1 MKYPFTLKSY
11 KSKCL
16 EGNLSVPSDKS
27 ISIRALILASYCIG
41 ECKIFN
47 LLESDD
53 VLNTL
58 EVIKKLGIKIE
69 RKKKYHVIHGNGG
82 HYEEPKTELYF
93 GNSGTGVRLL
103 AGLLSSSNLNATL
116 TGDSSLSS
124 RPMLRIIKPLEKMN
138 LFLRHNNGFLPIKIK
153 KNNNFT
159 LPCNYK
165 LTSGSAQVKS
175 AILLASLGATGKTT
189 ILEKIGSRDHTEIM
203 LRYLGARIIK
213 NGEKI
218 SLESPNFLRP
228 RDIYIPGDFSSAA
241 FLIVAC
247 LIISGSKI
255 ILKDVGLNYYR
266 TGLIDVLKKMNAKI
280 KIKKRRKLND
290 EDIGDLEVSSSN
302 LKGVNFDGKISPR
315 MIDEYPIIFVAAS
328 FASGTSIFRGLGEL
342 KVKESNRLKVMYE
355 TLKLLGVNIKMGDSH
370 IEIEGGKNYNCNTKI
385 KTFDDHR
392 IAMSSL
398 VFGMA
403 SNGSV
408 EIDDMSMIKTSF
420 PKFKE
425 TFEELGAKINFI

>member
-1 MKYPFTLKSY
+1 MKYSFTLKSY

-16 EGNLSVPSDKS
+16 KGNLTVPADKS

-41 ECKIFN
+41 RCKIFN

-69 RKKKYHVIHGNGG
+69 KKKKYYLIHGNGG
-82 HYEEPKTELYF
+82 YYEEPLTELYF

-103 AGLLSSSNLNATL
+103 AGLLSSNNLNATL
-116 TGDSSLSS
+116 TGDKSLSS
-124 RPMLRIIKPLEKMN
+124 RPMLRVIQPLEKMN
-138 LFLRHNNGFLPIKIK
+138 LVLEHNNGFLPIKIK
-153 KNNNFT
+153 KNNNYT
-159 LPCNYK
+159 LSCNHK

-175 AILLASLGATGKTT
+175 AILLASLGAAGKTT

-203 LRYLGARIIK
+203 LKYLGAKITINAK
-213 NGEKI
+213 KI
-218 SLESPNFLRP
+218 SLESPNYLEP
-228 RDIYIPGDFSSAA
+228 KDIFIPGDFSSAS
-241 FLIVAC
+241 FLIVAG
-247 LIISGSKI
+247 LIISQSKI
-255 ILKDVGLNYYR
+255 IIRDVGLNYFR
-266 TGLIDVLKKMNAKI
+266 IGLIDVLKKMNARI
-280 KIKKRRKLND
+280 KIKNKRKLNG
-290 EDIGDLEVSSSN
+290 ENIGDIEVLSSN
-302 LKGVNFDGKISPR
+302 LKGVNFTGSISPR
-315 MIDEYPIIFVAAS
+315 MIDEYPIVFIAAS
-328 FASGTSIFRGLGEL
+328 FASGTSIFKGLGEL

-355 TLKLLGVNIKMGDSH
+355 TLKLLGVKIKMGESH
-370 IEIEGGKNYNCNTKI
+370 LEIEGCKNYNCHAKV

-408 EIDDMSMIKTSF
+408 EIDDMSMINTSF
-420 PKFKE
+420 PNFKE
-425 TFEELGAKINFI
+425 IFEELGAKIKLI

>member
-1 MKYPFTLKSY
+1 MKYSFTLKSY

-16 EGNLSVPSDKS
+16 EGNLTVPADKS
-27 ISIRALILASYCIG
+27 ISIRALILASYCVG
-41 ECKIFN
+41 SCKIFN

-58 EVIKKLGIKIE
+58 KVIKKLGVKIE
-69 RKKKYHVIHGNGG
+69 KKKKYYLIHGNGG
-82 HYEEPKTELYF
+82 YYEEPQTELYF

-103 AGLLSSSNLNATL
+103 TGLLSSNNLNATL

-138 LFLRHNNGFLPIKIK
+138 LIFEHNNGFLPIKIK
-153 KNNNFT
+153 KNNNYT

-175 AILLASLGATGKTT
+175 AILLASLGAAGKTT

-203 LRYLGARIIK
+203 LKYLGAKINI
-213 NGEKI
+213 NSEKI
-218 SLESPNFLRP
+218 SLESPNFLKP
-228 RDIYIPGDFSSAA
+228 KDIHIPGDFSSAS
-241 FLIVAC
+241 FLIVAG
-247 LIISGSKI
+247 LIIFQSKI
-255 ILKDVGLNYYR
+255 IIKDVGLNYFR
-266 TGLIDVLKKMNAKI
+266 IGLIDVLMKMNAKI
-280 KIKKRRKLND
+280 KITNKRKLNG
-290 EDIGDLEVSSSN
+290 EDIGDIEVSSSK
-302 LKGVNFDGKISPR
+302 LKGVNFTGKISPR
-315 MIDEYPIIFVAAS
+315 MIDEYPIVFVAAS
-328 FASGTSIFRGLGEL
+328 FASGTSIFKGLGEL

-355 TLKLLGVNIKMGDSH
+355 TLKSLGVKIKMGDSH
-370 IEIEGGKNYNCNTKI
+370 IEITGDKNYNCDAKI

-408 EIDDMSMIKTSF
+408 EIDDMSMINTSF
-420 PKFKE
+420 PNFKK
-425 TFEELGAKINFI
+425 TFEELGAKIKFV

>member
-1 MKYPFTLKSY
+1 MKYSFTLKSY

-16 EGNLSVPSDKS
+16 EGNLTVPADKS
-27 ISIRALILASYCIG
+27 ISIRALILASYCVG
-41 ECKIFN
+41 SCKIFN

-58 EVIKKLGIKIE
+58 KVIKKLGVKIE
-69 RKKKYHVIHGNGG
+69 KKKKYYLIHGNGG
-82 HYEEPKTELYF
+82 YYEEPQTELYF

-103 AGLLSSSNLNATL
+103 TGLLSSNNLNATL

-138 LFLRHNNGFLPIKIK
+138 LIFEHNNGFLPIKIK
-153 KNNNFT
+153 KNNNYT

-175 AILLASLGATGKTT
+175 AILLASLGAAGKTT

-203 LRYLGARIIK
+203 LKYLGAKIK
-213 NGEKI
+213 VNSEKI
-218 SLESPNFLRP
+218 SLESPNFLKP
-228 RDIYIPGDFSSAA
+228 KDIHIPGDFSSAS
-241 FLIVAC
+241 FLIVAG
-247 LIISGSKI
+247 LIIFQSKI
-255 ILKDVGLNYYR
+255 IIKDVGLNYFR
-266 TGLIDVLKKMNAKI
+266 IGLIDVLIKMDAKI
-280 KIKKRRKLND
+280 KITNKRKLNG
-290 EDIGDLEVSSSN
+290 EDIGDIEVSSSK
-302 LKGVNFDGKISPR
+302 LKGVNFTGKISPR
-315 MIDEYPIIFVAAS
+315 MIDEYPIVFVAAS
-328 FASGTSIFRGLGEL
+328 FASGTSIFKGLGEL

-355 TLKLLGVNIKMGDSH
+355 TLKLLGVKIKMGDSH
-370 IEIEGGKNYNCNTKI
+370 IEITGDKNYNCDAKI

-408 EIDDMSMIKTSF
+408 EIDDMSMINTSF
-420 PKFKE
+420 PNFKK
-425 TFEELGAKINFI
+425 TFEELGAKIKFI

>member
-1 MKYPFTLKSY
+1 MKYSFTLKSY

-16 EGNLSVPSDKS
+16 EGNLTVPADKS
-27 ISIRALILASYCIG
+27 ISIRALILASYCVG
-41 ECKIFN
+41 SCKIFN

-58 EVIKKLGIKIE
+58 KVIKKLGVKIE
-69 RKKKYHVIHGNGG
+69 KKKKYYLIHGNGG
-82 HYEEPKTELYF
+82 YYEEPQTELYF

-103 AGLLSSSNLNATL
+103 TGLLSSNNLNATL

-138 LFLRHNNGFLPIKIK
+138 LIFEHNNGFLPIKIK
-153 KNNNFT
+153 KNNNYT

-175 AILLASLGATGKTT
+175 AILLASLGAAGKTT

-203 LRYLGARIIK
+203 LKYLGAKINI
-213 NGEKI
+213 NSEKI
-218 SLESPNFLRP
+218 SLESPNFLKP
-228 RDIYIPGDFSSAA
+228 KDIHIPGDFSSAS
-241 FLIVAC
+241 FLIVAG
-247 LIISGSKI
+247 LIIFQSKI
-255 ILKDVGLNYYR
+255 IIKDVGLNYFR
-266 TGLIDVLKKMNAKI
+266 IGLIDVLMKMNAKI
-280 KIKKRRKLND
+280 KITNKRKLNG
-290 EDIGDLEVSSSN
+290 EDIGDIEVSSSK
-302 LKGVNFDGKISPR
+302 LKGVNFTGKISPR
-315 MIDEYPIIFVAAS
+315 MIDEYPIVFVAAS
-328 FASGTSIFRGLGEL
+328 FASGTSIFKGLGEL

-355 TLKLLGVNIKMGDSH
+355 TLKLLGVKIKMGDSH
-370 IEIEGGKNYNCNTKI
+370 IEITGDKNYNCDAKI

-408 EIDDMSMIKTSF
+408 EIDDMSMINTSF
-420 PKFKE
+420 PNFKK
-425 TFEELGAKINFI
+425 TFEELGAKIKFI

>member
-16 EGNLSVPSDKS
+16 EGNLNVPSDKS

-41 ECKIFN
+41 KCKIFN

-69 RKKKYHVIHGNGG
+69 KKKNYYIIHGNGG
-82 HYEEPKTELYF
+82 HYEEPRTELYF

-138 LFLRHNNGFLPIKIK
+138 LIIRHNNGFLPIKIK

-159 LPCNYK
+159 LPCNHK

-175 AILLASLGATGKTT
+175 AILLSSLGAAGKTT
-189 ILEKIGSRDHTEIM
+189 ILEKVGSRDHTEIM
-203 LRYLGARIIK
+203 LKYLGAKISK
-213 NGEKI
+213 KAEKI
-218 SLESPNFLRP
+218 TLESPNFLES

-241 FLIVAC
+241 FLIVAG
-247 LIISGSKI
+247 LIISRSKI
-255 ILKDVGLNYYR
+255 TLKDVGLNYYR
-266 TGLIDVLKKMNAKI
+266 IGLIDVLKKMNARINI
-280 KIKKRRKLND
+280 KNKRKLND
-290 EDIGDLEVSSSN
+290 EEIGDLEVLSSN
-302 LKGVNFDGKISPR
+302 LKGVSFTGKISPR
-315 MIDEYPIIFVAAS
+315 MIDEYPIVFIAAS
-328 FASGTSIFRGLGEL
+328 FASGTSVFKGLEEL

-355 TLKLLGVNIKMGDSH
+355 TLRLLGVKIKMGDSH
-370 IEIEGGKNYNCNTKI
+370 IEIEGGKNYNCNAKI

-408 EIDDMSMIKTSF
+408 EIDDMSMINTSF

-425 TFEELGAKINFI
+425 TFEGLGAKIKFI

>member
-1 MKYPFTLKSY
+1 MKYSFTLKSY

-41 ECKIFN
+41 KCKIFN

-58 EVIKKLGIKIE
+58 QVVKKLGIKIE
-69 RKKKYHVIHGNGG
+69 KKKEYYIVHGNGG
-82 HYEEPKTELYF
+82 HYEEPETELYF
-93 GNSGTGVRLL
+93 GNSGTGIRLF

-116 TGDSSLSS
+116 TGDKSLSS
-124 RPMLRIIKPLEKMN
+124 RPMLRVIKPLEKMN
-138 LFLRHNNGFLPIKIK
+138 LILKHKNGFLPIKIE

-159 LPCNYK
+159 LPCNHK

-175 AILLASLGATGKTT
+175 AILLASLGVAGKTT

-203 LRYLGARIIK
+203 LKYLGAKIRI

-218 SLESPNFLRP
+218 SLESPNFLKS

-241 FLIVAC
+241 FLIVAA
-247 LIISGSKI
+247 LIIPKSKI
-255 ILKDVGLNYYR
+255 TIKNVGLNYYR
-266 TGLIDVLKKMNAKI
+266 IGLIDVLKKMNAII
-280 KIKKRRKLND
+280 KIKNKRKLND
-290 EDIGDLEVSSSN
+290 EEIGDIDVLSSN
-302 LKGVNFDGKISPR
+302 LIGVNFTGKISPR
-315 MIDEYPIIFVAAS
+315 MIDEYPIVFVAAS
-328 FASGTSIFRGLGEL
+328 FASGTSVFKGLGEL
-342 KVKESNRLKVMYE
+342 KVKESNRLKVMYD
-355 TLKLLGVNIKMGDSH
+355 TLKSLGVKIKMGDSH
-370 IEIEGGKNYNCNTKI
+370 MKIEGSKNYNCNAKI

-408 EIDDMSMIKTSF
+408 AIDDMSMINTSF
-420 PKFKE
+420 PNFKE
-425 TFEELGAKINFI
+425 TFEGLGAKIKFI

>member
-1 MKYPFTLKSY
+1 MKYSFTLKSY

-16 EGNLSVPSDKS
+16 EGNLTVPADKS
-27 ISIRALILASYCIG
+27 ISIRALILASYCVG
-41 ECKIFN
+41 SCKIFN

-58 EVIKKLGIKIE
+58 KVIKKLGVKIE
-69 RKKKYHVIHGNGG
+69 KKKKYYLIHGNGG
-82 HYEEPKTELYF
+82 YYEEPQTELYF

-103 AGLLSSSNLNATL
+103 TGLLSSNNLNATL

-138 LFLRHNNGFLPIKIK
+138 LIFEHNNGFLPIKIK
-153 KNNNFT
+153 KNNNYT

-175 AILLASLGATGKTT
+175 AILLASLGAAGKTT

-203 LRYLGARIIK
+203 LKYLGAKINI
-213 NGEKI
+213 NSEKI
-218 SLESPNFLRP
+218 SLESPNFLKP
-228 RDIYIPGDFSSAA
+228 KDIHIPGDFSSAS
-241 FLIVAC
+241 FLIVAG
-247 LIISGSKI
+247 LIIFQSKI
-255 ILKDVGLNYYR
+255 IIKDVGLNYFR
-266 TGLIDVLKKMNAKI
+266 IGLIDVLIKMDAKI
-280 KIKKRRKLND
+280 KITNKRKLNG
-290 EDIGDLEVSSSN
+290 EDIGDIEVSSSK
-302 LKGVNFDGKISPR
+302 LKGVNFTGKISPR
-315 MIDEYPIIFVAAS
+315 MIDEYPIVFVAAS
-328 FASGTSIFRGLGEL
+328 FASGTSIFKGLGEL

-355 TLKLLGVNIKMGDSH
+355 TLKLLGVKIKMGDSH
-370 IEIEGGKNYNCNTKI
+370 IEITGDKNYNCDAKI

-408 EIDDMSMIKTSF
+408 EIDDMSMINTSF
-420 PKFKE
+420 PNFKK
-425 TFEELGAKINFI
+425 TFEELGAKIKFI

>member
-1 MKYPFTLKSY
+1 MKHSFTLKSY

-16 EGNLSVPSDKS
+16 EGNLTVPADKS
-27 ISIRALILASYCIG
+27 ISIRALILASYCVG
-41 ECKIFN
+41 SCKIFN

-58 EVIKKLGIKIE
+58 KVIKKLGVKIE
-69 RKKKYHVIHGNGG
+69 KKKKYYLIHGNGG
-82 HYEEPKTELYF
+82 YYEEPQSELYF

-103 AGLLSSSNLNATL
+103 TGLLSSNNLNATL

-124 RPMLRIIKPLEKMN
+124 RPMLRIIKPLKKMN
-138 LFLRHNNGFLPIKIK
+138 LILEHNNGFLPIKIK
-153 KNNNFT
+153 KNNNYT

-175 AILLASLGATGKTT
+175 AILLASLGAAGKTT

-203 LRYLGARIIK
+203 LKYLGAKINI
-213 NGEKI
+213 NSEKI
-218 SLESPNFLRP
+218 SLESPNFLKP
-228 RDIYIPGDFSSAA
+228 KDIHIPGDFSSAS
-241 FLIVAC
+241 FLIVAG
-247 LIISGSKI
+247 LIIFQSKI
-255 ILKDVGLNYYR
+255 IIKDVGLNYFR
-266 TGLIDVLKKMNAKI
+266 IGLIDVLIKMDAKI
-280 KIKKRRKLND
+280 KITNKRKLNG
-290 EDIGDLEVSSSN
+290 EDVGDIEVLSSK
-302 LKGVNFDGKISPR
+302 LKGVNFTGKISPR
-315 MIDEYPIIFVAAS
+315 MIDEYPIVFVAAS
-328 FASGTSIFRGLGEL
+328 FASGTSNFKGLGEL

-355 TLKLLGVNIKMGDSH
+355 TLKSLGVKIKMGDNH
-370 IEIEGGKNYNCNTKI
+370 IEIEGGKNYNCDAKI

-408 EIDDMSMIKTSF
+408 EIDDMSMINTSF
-420 PKFKE
+420 PNFKE
-425 TFEELGAKINFI
+425 TFEELGAKIKFI

>member
-1 MKYPFTLKSY
+1 MKYSFTLKSY

-16 EGNLSVPSDKS
+16 EGNLTVPADKS
-27 ISIRALILASYCIG
+27 ISIRALILASYCVG
-41 ECKIFN
+41 SCKIFN

-58 EVIKKLGIKIE
+58 KVIKKLGVKIE
-69 RKKKYHVIHGNGG
+69 KKKKYYLIHGNGG
-82 HYEEPKTELYF
+82 YYEEPQTELYF

-103 AGLLSSSNLNATL
+103 TGLLSSNNLNATL

-138 LFLRHNNGFLPIKIK
+138 LIFEHNNGFLPIKIK
-153 KNNNFT
+153 KNNNYT

-175 AILLASLGATGKTT
+175 AILLASLGAAGKTT

-203 LRYLGARIIK
+203 LKYLGAKINI
-213 NGEKI
+213 NSEKI
-218 SLESPNFLRP
+218 SLESPNFLKP
-228 RDIYIPGDFSSAA
+228 KDIHIPGDFSSAS
-241 FLIVAC
+241 FLIVAG
-247 LIISGSKI
+247 LIIFQSKI
-255 ILKDVGLNYYR
+255 IIKDVGLNYFR
-266 TGLIDVLKKMNAKI
+266 IGLIDVLMKMNAKI
-280 KIKKRRKLND
+280 KITNKRKLNG
-290 EDIGDLEVSSSN
+290 EDIGDIEVSSSK
-302 LKGVNFDGKISPR
+302 LKGVNFTGKISPR
-315 MIDEYPIIFVAAS
+315 MIDEYPIVFVAAS
-328 FASGTSIFRGLGEL
+328 FASGTSIFKGLGEL

-355 TLKLLGVNIKMGDSH
+355 TLKLLGVKIKMGDSH
-370 IEIEGGKNYNCNTKI
+370 IEITGDKNYNCDAKI

-408 EIDDMSMIKTSF
+408 EIDDMSMINTSF
-420 PKFKE
+420 PNFKK
-425 TFEELGAKINFI
+425 TFEELGAKIKFV

>member
-1 MKYPFTLKSY
+1 MKYSFTLKSY

-16 EGNLSVPSDKS
+16 EGNLTVPADKS
-27 ISIRALILASYCIG
+27 ISIRALILASYCVG
-41 ECKIFN
+41 SCKIFN

-58 EVIKKLGIKIE
+58 KVIKKLGVKIE
-69 RKKKYHVIHGNGG
+69 KKKKYYLIHGNGG
-82 HYEEPKTELYF
+82 YYEEPQTELYF

-103 AGLLSSSNLNATL
+103 TGLLSSNNLNATL

-138 LFLRHNNGFLPIKIK
+138 LIFEHNNGFLPIKIK
-153 KNNNFT
+153 KNNNYT

-175 AILLASLGATGKTT
+175 AILLASLGAAGKTT

-203 LRYLGARIIK
+203 LKYLGAKINI
-213 NGEKI
+213 NSEKI
-218 SLESPNFLRP
+218 SLESPNFLKP
-228 RDIYIPGDFSSAA
+228 KDIHIPGDFSSAS
-241 FLIVAC
+241 FLIVAG
-247 LIISGSKI
+247 LIIFQSKI
-255 ILKDVGLNYYR
+255 IIKDVGLNYFR
-266 TGLIDVLKKMNAKI
+266 IGLIDVLMKMNAKI
-280 KIKKRRKLND
+280 KITNKRKLNG
-290 EDIGDLEVSSSN
+290 EDVGDIEVLSSK
-302 LKGVNFDGKISPR
+302 LKGVNFTGKISPR
-315 MIDEYPIIFVAAS
+315 MIDEYPIVFVAAS
-328 FASGTSIFRGLGEL
+328 FASGTSNFKGLGEL

-355 TLKLLGVNIKMGDSH
+355 TLKSLGVKIKMGDNH
-370 IEIEGGKNYNCNTKI
+370 IEIEGGKNYNCDAKI

-408 EIDDMSMIKTSF
+408 EIDDMSMINTSF
-420 PKFKE
+420 PNFKE
-425 TFEELGAKINFI
+425 TFEELGAKIKFI

>member
-1 MKYPFTLKSY
+1 MKYSFTLKSY

-16 EGNLSVPSDKS
+16 EGNLTVPADKS
-27 ISIRALILASYCIG
+27 ISIRALILASYCVG
-41 ECKIFN
+41 SCKIFN

-58 EVIKKLGIKIE
+58 KVIKKLGVKIE
-69 RKKKYHVIHGNGG
+69 KKKKYYLIHGNGG
-82 HYEEPKTELYF
+82 YYEEPQTELYF

-103 AGLLSSSNLNATL
+103 TGLLSSNNLNATL

-138 LFLRHNNGFLPIKIK
+138 LILEHNNGFLPIKIK
-153 KNNNFT
+153 KNNNYT

-175 AILLASLGATGKTT
+175 AILLASLGAAGKTT

-203 LRYLGARIIK
+203 LKYLGAKINI
-213 NGEKI
+213 NSEKI
-218 SLESPNFLRP
+218 SLESPNFLKP
-228 RDIYIPGDFSSAA
+228 KDIHIPGDFSSAS
-241 FLIVAC
+241 FLIVAG
-247 LIISGSKI
+247 LIIFQSKI
-255 ILKDVGLNYYR
+255 IIKDVGLNYFR
-266 TGLIDVLKKMNAKI
+266 IGLIDVLIKMDAKI
-280 KIKKRRKLND
+280 KITNKRKLNG
-290 EDIGDLEVSSSN
+290 EDIGDIEVSSSK
-302 LKGVNFDGKISPR
+302 LKGVNFTGKISPR
-315 MIDEYPIIFVAAS
+315 MIDEYPIVFVAAS
-328 FASGTSIFRGLGEL
+328 FASGTSIFKGLGEL

-355 TLKLLGVNIKMGDSH
+355 TLKSLGVKIKMGDSH
-370 IEIEGGKNYNCNTKI
+370 IEIEGGKNYNCDAKI

-408 EIDDMSMIKTSF
+408 EIDDMSMINTSF
-420 PKFKE
+420 PNFKK
-425 TFEELGAKINFI
+425 TFEELGAKIKFI

>member
-1 MKYPFTLKSY
+1 MKYSFTLKSY

-16 EGNLSVPSDKS
+16 EGNLTVPADKS
-27 ISIRALILASYCIG
+27 ISIRALILASYCVG
-41 ECKIFN
+41 SCKIFN

-58 EVIKKLGIKIE
+58 KVIKKLGVRIE
-69 RKKKYHVIHGNGG
+69 KKKKYYLIHGNGG
-82 HYEEPKTELYF
+82 YYEEPQSELYF

-103 AGLLSSSNLNATL
+103 TGLLSSSNLNATL

-138 LFLRHNNGFLPIKIK
+138 LILEHNNGFLPIKIK
-153 KNNNFT
+153 KNNNYT

-175 AILLASLGATGKTT
+175 AILLASLGAAGKTT

-203 LRYLGARIIK
+203 LKYLGAKI
-213 NGEKI
+213 NVNSEKI
-218 SLESPNFLRP
+218 SLESPNFLKP
-228 RDIYIPGDFSSAA
+228 KDIHIPGDFSSAS
-241 FLIVAC
+241 FLIVAG
-247 LIISGSKI
+247 LIIFQSKI
-255 ILKDVGLNYYR
+255 IIKDVGLNYFR
-266 TGLIDVLKKMNAKI
+266 IGLIDVLMKMNAKI
-280 KIKKRRKLND
+280 KITNKRKLNG
-290 EDIGDLEVSSSN
+290 EDVGDIEVLSSK
-302 LKGVNFDGKISPR
+302 LKGVNFTGKISPR
-315 MIDEYPIIFVAAS
+315 MIDEYPIVFVAAS
-328 FASGTSIFRGLGEL
+328 FASGTSNFKGLGEL

-355 TLKLLGVNIKMGDSH
+355 TLKSLGVKIKMGDNH
-370 IEIEGGKNYNCNTKI
+370 IEIEGGKNYNCDAKI

-408 EIDDMSMIKTSF
+408 EIDDMSMINTSF
-420 PKFKE
+420 PNFKE
-425 TFEELGAKINFI
+425 IFEELGAKIKFI

>member
-1 MKYPFTLKSY
+1 MKYSFTLKSY

-16 EGNLSVPSDKS
+16 EGNLTVPADKS

-41 ECKIFN
+41 SCKIFN

-58 EVIKKLGIKIE
+58 KVIKKLGVKIE
-69 RKKKYHVIHGNGG
+69 KKKKYYLIHGNGG
-82 HYEEPKTELYF
+82 YYEEPQSELYF

-103 AGLLSSSNLNATL
+103 TGLLSSNNLNATL

-138 LFLRHNNGFLPIKIK
+138 LILEHNNGFLPIKIK
-153 KNNNFT
+153 KNNNYT

-175 AILLASLGATGKTT
+175 AILLASLGAAGKTT

-203 LRYLGARIIK
+203 LKYLGAKI
-213 NGEKI
+213 NVNSEKI
-218 SLESPNFLRP
+218 SLESPNFLKP
-228 RDIYIPGDFSSAA
+228 KDIDIPGDFSSAS
-241 FLIVAC
+241 FLIVAG
-247 LIISGSKI
+247 LIIFQSKI
-255 ILKDVGLNYYR
+255 IIKDVGLNYFR
-266 TGLIDVLKKMNAKI
+266 IGLIDVLMKMNAKI
-280 KIKKRRKLND
+280 KITNKRKLNG
-290 EDIGDLEVSSSN
+290 EDVGDIEVLSSK
-302 LKGVNFDGKISPR
+302 LKGVNFTGKISPR
-315 MIDEYPIIFVAAS
+315 MIDEYPIVFVAAS
-328 FASGTSIFRGLGEL
+328 FASGTSNFKGLGEL

-355 TLKLLGVNIKMGDSH
+355 TLKSLGVKIKMGDNH
-370 IEIEGGKNYNCNTKI
+370 IEIEGGKNYNCDVKI

-408 EIDDMSMIKTSF
+408 EIDDMSMINTSF
-420 PKFKE
+420 PNFKE
-425 TFEELGAKINFI
+425 TFEELGAKIKFI

>member
-1 MKYPFTLKSY
+1 MKYSFTLKSY

-16 EGNLSVPSDKS
+16 KGNLSIPSDKS

-41 ECKIFN
+41 KCKIFN

-69 RKKKYHVIHGNGG
+69 KKKKYYIIHGNGG
-82 HYEEPKTELYF
+82 HYEEPRSELYF
-93 GNSGTGVRLL
+93 GNSGTGIRLA

-116 TGDSSLSS
+116 TGDNSLSL

-138 LFLRHNNGFLPIKIK
+138 LILKHKNGFLPIKIK
-153 KNNNFT
+153 KNNNLT
-159 LPCNYK
+159 LPCDHK

-175 AILLASLGATGKTT
+175 SILLASLGASGKTT

-203 LRYLGARIIK
+203 LKYLGAKIK
-213 NGEKI
+213 INGEKI
-218 SLESPNFLRP
+218 SLESPNFLKSK
-228 RDIYIPGDFSSAA
+228 DIYIPGDFSSAA

-247 LIISGSKI
+247 LIIPESKI
-255 ILKDVGLNYYR
+255 TIREVGLNYYR
-266 TGLIDVLKKMNAKI
+266 IGLIEVLKKMNARI
-280 KIKKRRKLND
+280 KIKNKRKLND
-290 EDIGDLEVSSSN
+290 EEIGDIDVLSSN
-302 LKGVNFDGKISPR
+302 LKGVNFTGEISPR
-315 MIDEYPIIFVAAS
+315 MIDEYPIVFVAAS
-328 FASGTSIFRGLGEL
+328 FASGTSVFKGLGEL

-355 TLKLLGVNIKMGDSH
+355 SLKSLGVKIEMGDSYMK
-370 IEIEGGKNYNCNTKI
+370 IEGGKNYTCNAKI

-392 IAMSSL
+392 VAMSSL

-420 PKFKE
+420 PNFKE
-425 TFEELGAKINFI
+425 TFEGLGAKIKFI

>member
-1 MKYPFTLKSY
+1 MNNPFTLKSY

-16 EGNLSVPSDKS
+16 EGNLCVPSDKS

-41 ECKIFN
+41 TCKIFN

-69 RKKKYHVIHGNGG
+69 KKKKYYIIHGNGG
-82 HYEEPKTELYF
+82 HYEEPRTELYF

-116 TGDSSLSS
+116 TGDNSLKS

-138 LFLRHNNGFLPIKIK
+138 LVMKHNNGFLPIKIK
-153 KNNNFT
+153 KNNNLT
-159 LPCNYK
+159 LPCNHK

-175 AILLASLGATGKTT
+175 AILLASLGAAGKTT

-203 LRYLGARIIK
+203 LKFLGAKISK
-213 NGEKI
+213 DGEKI
-218 SLESPNFLRP
+218 SLESPNFLES
-228 RDIYIPGDFSSAA
+228 RDICIPGDFSSAA
-241 FLIVAC
+241 FLIVAG
-247 LIISGSKI
+247 LIISKSKI
-255 ILKDVGLNYYR
+255 VLKDVGLNYYR
-266 TGLIDVLKKMNAKI
+266 IGLIDVLKKMNAKI
-280 KIKKRRKLND
+280 IIKNKRKLNN
-290 EDIGDLEVSSSN
+290 EEIGDLEVFSSN
-302 LKGVNFDGKISPR
+302 LKGVNVTSKISPR
-315 MIDEYPIIFVAAS
+315 MIDEYPIVFIAAS
-328 FASGTSIFRGLGEL
+328 FASGTSVFKGLGEL

-355 TLKLLGVNIKMGDSH
+355 TLKLLGVKIKMGDSH
-370 IEIEGGKNYNCNTKI
+370 IEIEGGKNYNCNAKI

-408 EIDDMSMIKTSF
+408 EIDDMSMINTSF
-420 PKFKE
+420 PNFKE
-425 TFEELGAKINFI
+425 TFEGLGAKIKFI

>member
-1 MKYPFTLKSY
+1 MKYRFTLKSY

-41 ECKIFN
+41 KCKIFN

-69 RKKKYHVIHGNGG
+69 KKKKYYIIHGNGG
-82 HYEEPKTELYF
+82 HYEEPRTELYF

-138 LFLRHNNGFLPIKIK
+138 LIMRHNNGFLPIKIK

-159 LPCNYK
+159 LPCNHK

-175 AILLASLGATGKTT
+175 AILLASLGAAGKTT

-203 LRYLGARIIK
+203 LKYLGAKISK

-218 SLESPNFLRP
+218 SLESPNFLKS

-241 FLIVAC
+241 FLIVAG
-247 LIISGSKI
+247 LIISKSKI
-255 ILKDVGLNYYR
+255 TLKDVGLNYYR
-266 TGLIDVLKKMNAKI
+266 IGLIDVLKKMNAKI
-280 KIKKRRKLND
+280 IIKNKRKLND
-290 EDIGDLEVSSSN
+290 EEIGDLEVFSSN
-302 LKGVNFDGKISPR
+302 LKGVNVTGKISPR
-315 MIDEYPIIFVAAS
+315 MIDEYPIVFIAAS
-328 FASGTSIFRGLGEL
+328 FASGTSVFKGLGEL

-355 TLKLLGVNIKMGDSH
+355 TLKLLGVKIKMGDSH
-370 IEIEGGKNYNCNTKI
+370 IEIEGGENYNCNAKI

-408 EIDDMSMIKTSF
+408 EIDDMSMINTSF
-420 PKFKE
+420 PNFKE
-425 TFEELGAKINFI
+425 TFEGLGAKIKFI

>member
-16 EGNLSVPSDKS
+16 AGNLSVPSDKS

-41 ECKIFN
+41 TCKIFN

-69 RKKKYHVIHGNGG
+69 RKKKYYIIHGNGG
-82 HYEEPKTELYF
+82 HYEEPITELYF
-93 GNSGTGVRLL
+93 GNSGTGIRLM

-116 TGDSSLSS
+116 TGDNSLSS

-138 LFLRHNNGFLPIKIK
+138 LIISHNKGFLPLKIK

-159 LPCNYK
+159 LPCNHI

-175 AILLASLGATGKTT
+175 AILLASLGAAGKTT
-189 ILEKIGSRDHTEIM
+189 ILEKIGSRNHTEIM
-203 LRYLGARIIK
+203 LKYLGAKISK
-213 NGEKI
+213 KGEKI
-218 SLESPNFLRP
+218 SLESPNFLKS

-241 FLIVAC
+241 FLIVAG
-247 LIISGSKI
+247 LIISRSKI
-255 ILKDVGLNYYR
+255 TLKDVGLNYYR
-266 TGLIDVLKKMNAKI
+266 IGLIDVLKKMNARINI
-280 KIKKRRKLND
+280 KNKRKLND
-290 EDIGDLEVSSSN
+290 EEIGDLEVFSSN
-302 LKGVNFDGKISPR
+302 LKGVSFAGKISPR
-315 MIDEYPIIFVAAS
+315 MIDEYPIVFIAAS
-328 FASGTSIFRGLGEL
+328 FASGTSVFKGLGEL

-355 TLKLLGVNIKMGDSH
+355 TLKLLGVKIKMGDSH
-370 IEIEGGKNYNCNTKI
+370 IEIEGSENYNCNAKI

-408 EIDDMSMIKTSF
+408 EIDDMSMINTSF
-420 PKFKE
+420 PNFKE
-425 TFEELGAKINFI
+425 TFEGLGAKIKFI

>member
-1 MKYPFTLKSY
+1 MKYTFTLKSY

-16 EGNLSVPSDKS
+16 KGNLSVPSDKS

-41 ECKIFN
+41 KCKIFN

-69 RKKKYHVIHGNGG
+69 KKKKYYIIHGNGG
-82 HYEEPKTELYF
+82 HYEEPRTELYF

-116 TGDSSLSS
+116 TGDRSLSS

-138 LFLRHNNGFLPIKIK
+138 LIMRHNKGFLPIKIK
-153 KNNNFT
+153 KNNNLT
-159 LPCNYK
+159 LPCNHK

-175 AILLASLGATGKTT
+175 AILLASLGVAGKTT

-203 LRYLGARIIK
+203 LKYLGAKISK
-213 NGEKI
+213 KGEKI
-218 SLESPNFLRP
+218 FLESPNFLKS
-228 RDIYIPGDFSSAA
+228 RDIFIPGDFSSAA
-241 FLIVAC
+241 FLIVAG
-247 LIISGSKI
+247 LIISRSKI
-255 ILKDVGLNYYR
+255 TLKDVGLNYYR
-266 TGLIDVLKKMNAKI
+266 IGLIDVLKKMNARINI
-280 KIKKRRKLND
+280 KNKRKLND
-290 EDIGDLEVSSSN
+290 EEIGDLEVFSSN
-302 LKGVNFDGKISPR
+302 LKGVSFTDKISPR
-315 MIDEYPIIFVAAS
+315 MIDEYPIVFIAAS
-328 FASGTSIFRGLGEL
+328 FASGISIFKGLGEL

-355 TLKLLGVNIKMGDSH
+355 TLKLLGVKIKMGDSH
-370 IEIEGGKNYNCNTKI
+370 VEIEGGENYNCNAKI

-408 EIDDMSMIKTSF
+408 EIDDMSMINTSF
-420 PKFKE
+420 PNFKE
-425 TFEELGAKINFI
+425 TFEGLGAKIKFI

>member
-58 EVIKKLGIKIE
+58 EVIRKLGIKIE
-69 RKKKYHVIHGNGG
+69 KKKKYYIVHGNGG
-82 HYEEPKTELYF
+82 HYEEPRTELYF

-103 AGLLSSSNLNATL
+103 TGLLSSSNLNATL

-138 LFLRHNNGFLPIKIK
+138 LVMNHNNGFLPIKIK

-159 LPCNYK
+159 LPCNHK

-175 AILLASLGATGKTT
+175 AILLASLGAPGRTT

-203 LRYLGARIIK
+203 LKYLGAKISK

-218 SLESPNFLRP
+218 SLESPNFLKP

-241 FLIVAC
+241 FLIVAG
-247 LIISGSKI
+247 LIISKSKI
-255 ILKDVGLNYYR
+255 TLKDVGLNYYR
-266 TGLIDVLKKMNAKI
+266 IGLIDVLKKMNARINI
-280 KIKKRRKLND
+280 KNKRKLNN
-290 EDIGDLEVSSSN
+290 EDIGDIEVFCSN
-302 LKGVNFDGKISPR
+302 LKGVNFTGKISPR
-315 MIDEYPIIFVAAS
+315 MIDEYPIVFIAAS
-328 FASGTSIFRGLGEL
+328 FASGTSVFRGLGEL

-355 TLKLLGVNIKMGDSH
+355 TLKLLGVKIKMGDSQ
-370 IEIEGGKNYNCNTKI
+370 IEIEGGENYNCNSKI

-420 PKFKE
+420 PNFKE
-425 TFEELGAKINFI
+425 TFEGLGAKIKFI

>member
-1 MKYPFTLKSY
+1 MKYSFTLKSY

-16 EGNLSVPSDKS
+16 EGNLTVPADKS
-27 ISIRALILASYCIG
+27 ISIRALILASYCVG
-41 ECKIFN
+41 SCKIFN

-58 EVIKKLGIKIE
+58 KVIKKLGVKIE
-69 RKKKYHVIHGNGG
+69 KKKKYYLIHGNGG
-82 HYEEPKTELYF
+82 YYEEPQTELYF

-103 AGLLSSSNLNATL
+103 TGLLSSNNLNATL

-138 LFLRHNNGFLPIKIK
+138 LIFEHNNGFLPIKIK
-153 KNNNFT
+153 KNNNYT

-175 AILLASLGATGKTT
+175 AILLASLGAAGKTT

-203 LRYLGARIIK
+203 LKYLGAKINI
-213 NGEKI
+213 NSEKI
-218 SLESPNFLRP
+218 SLESPNFLKP
-228 RDIYIPGDFSSAA
+228 KDIHIPGDFSSAS
-241 FLIVAC
+241 FLIVAG
-247 LIISGSKI
+247 LIIFQSKI
-255 ILKDVGLNYYR
+255 IIKDVGLNYFR
-266 TGLIDVLKKMNAKI
+266 IGLIDVLIKMDAKI
-280 KIKKRRKLND
+280 KITNKRKLNG
-290 EDIGDLEVSSSN
+290 EDIGDIEVSSSK
-302 LKGVNFDGKISPR
+302 LKGVNFTGKISPR
-315 MIDEYPIIFVAAS
+315 MIDEYPIVFVAAS
-328 FASGTSIFRGLGEL
+328 FASGTSIFKGLGEL

-355 TLKLLGVNIKMGDSH
+355 TLKLLGVKIKMGDSH
-370 IEIEGGKNYNCNTKI
+370 IEITGDKNYNCDAKI

-408 EIDDMSMIKTSF
+408 EIDDMSMINTSF
-420 PKFKE
+420 PNFKE
-425 TFEELGAKINFI
+425 TFEELGAKIKFI